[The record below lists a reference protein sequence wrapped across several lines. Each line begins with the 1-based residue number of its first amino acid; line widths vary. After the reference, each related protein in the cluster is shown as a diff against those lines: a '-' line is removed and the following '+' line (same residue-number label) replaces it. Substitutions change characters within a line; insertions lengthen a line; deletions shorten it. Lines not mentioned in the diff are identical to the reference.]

1 MSNVKPF
8 VQVEDVRN
16 IVENYYGIVAQQV
29 DELVSYDDRNF
40 RIQTKG
46 EPGTASNEDTIYLL
60 KISGFLEQKSEEI
73 LAIHNGI
80 MQHLHEQGLLVQ
92 RPLLSVNKRTV
103 ETIELPTF
111 HSDPVHRRCHTM
123 RMLIYIPGQT
133 WSSLTPLQP
142 EVYFEMGRFLAKLQ
156 KHLREH
162 YSTWKKP
169 VEEHIWTLSN
179 ASQALQ
185 YLDTIEDNQ
194 KRQLGQ
200 QVLNH
205 FVSQYAKRLPV
216 TAWTPGI
223 QDVEFPISLIHGD
236 PNDLNIIMR
245 KIPRIDSTEEKFEF
259 GILDWED
266 CSVSRRIYD
275 LALMLMYAMCTEGP
289 CCATRLAKLGAA
301 IIRGFNSEARDYG
314 MPITG
319 AESQALPAL
328 VAARFAQSL
337 IKGHYTSFVSNPG
350 DQYALTTAKQGG
362 WEKLQSLWIDD
373 KEIYSTEW
381 EKATC

>member
-8 VQVEDVRN
+8 VSVEDVRN
-16 IVENYYGIVAQQV
+16 IVERYYDIVAQQV

-40 RIQTKG
+40 RIQTKS
-46 EPGTASNEDTIYLL
+46 EPGTTSNDGTVYLL

-80 MQHLHEQGLLVQ
+80 MQYLHDQGLLVQ
-92 RPLLSVNKRTV
+92 RPLLSVNQRTV
-103 ETIELPTF
+103 ETIDLPTS

-123 RMLIYIPGQT
+123 RMLTYIPGQT

-142 EVYFEMGRFLAKLQ
+142 EVYFEMGRFLARLQ

-162 YSTWKKP
+162 YSTWNKP
-169 VEEHIWTLSN
+169 VKEHLWTLSN
-179 ASQALQ
+179 APQALQ
-185 YLDTIEDNQ
+185 YLNTIEDDQ
-194 KRQLGQ
+194 KRQLSQ
-200 QVLNH
+200 RVLNH
-205 FVSQYAKRLPV
+205 FLSHYGERLPV
-216 TAWTPGI
+216 TSWTPGI
-223 QDVEFPISLIHGD
+223 QDAEFPISLIHGD

-245 KIPRIDSTEEKFEF
+245 AIPRIDSTEQEFEF

-289 CCATRLAKLGAA
+289 CSAARFAELGAA
-301 IIRGFNSEARDYG
+301 IIRGFNTEARDYG
-314 MPITG
+314 MPITD
-319 AESQALPAL
+319 AETQALPAL
-328 VAARFAQSL
+328 VAVRFAQSL
-337 IKGHYTSFVSNPG
+337 IMGHYTAFVSNPG
-350 DQYALTTAKQGG
+350 DQYTLTTAKQGG

-381 EKATC
+381 KKATC